1 MAISRTTLA
10 AAATRDTDTFYL
22 TSASGV
28 TVGGFLKVNAEYSTV
43 VKIDGT
49 AVRVRTRGE
58 RGGRAV
64 AHAALSPV
72 VVGLVSDLAQ
82 YQESVLTN
90 HEDSFDEITMPVDA
104 AIVIPRKNTRINIMK
119 ATAAALT
126 LAQPGVAVPD
136 GIVLE
141 VRGYTAAAHTVTLTA
156 GFFGN
161 TTSSDVA
168 TFAAGGG
175 GVLTLKSLNGLWLV
189 VAGATAGVVMA

>member
-10 AAATRDTDTFYL
+10 SAATRDTDTFYV
-22 TSASGV
+22 TSAAGA
-28 TVGGFLKVNAEYSTV
+28 TVGGFCKVNGEYSTV

-58 RGGRAV
+58 RGGKAV
-64 AHAALSPV
+64 AHSILSPV
-72 VVGLVSDLAQ
+72 VFGLVSDLAS
-82 YQESVLTN
+82 YQDTVKAQ
-90 HEDSFDEITMPVDA
+90 DDGFDEITMAVDA
-104 AIVIPRKNTRINIMK
+104 AITIPKKNTRINVMK

-136 GIVLE
+136 GIILE
-141 VRGYTAAAHTVTLTA
+141 IRGYTAAAHTVTLTA

-175 GVLTLKSLNGLWLV
+175 GALTLKSLNGVWLV
-189 VAGATAGVVMA
+189 VAGATAGVVLA